1 MTNGRG
7 ANDDCVADHAMGMLI
22 AVVRN
27 FRKLDQQC
35 RAGVWRTQIPVPPGI
50 SGKRLGI
57 LGMVIFGAFHNA
69 QLAWALGD
77 IGVGLMA
84 WLNVIAILILQ
95 KPALIA
101 LRDYERQKKLGL
113 DPVFDPEA
121 LGIRNAHFWKKQ
133 A

>member
-1 MTNGRG
+1 
-7 ANDDCVADHAMGMLI
+7 
-22 AVVRN
+22 
-27 FRKLDQQC
+27 
-35 RAGVWRTQIPVPPGI
+35 
-50 SGKRLGI
+50 
-57 LGMVIFGAFHNA
+57 
-69 QLAWALGD
+69 
-77 IGVGLMA
+77 MA
-84 WLNVIAILILQ
+84 WLNVITILILQ